1 MEVPWFRKEMVHGV
15 IAYSVAV
22 PMYDTEISAMNLDLT
37 TASTSRTSHRSQVVL
52 WALVILPRLLAIQ
65 VM

>member
-1 MEVPWFRKEMVHGV
+1 M

-22 PMYDTEISAMNLDLT
+22 PMYDIEISAMNLDLT

-52 WALVILPRLLAIQ
+52 WTLIILARLLAIQ